1 MRATG
6 GAQAE
11 AGVQF
16 AFFRSKTEKMSML
29 GMPRAQQE
37 AMVAGIA
44 AEAPQIMTVVAWTA
58 GVRSEA
64 RTVWSGA
71 PEITGGTGRVDNLNL
86 VAVLDRGEPLYL
98 QWYDPSCFACGGKAD
113 ARCVDQAYC
122 TTDEGYCDGSKE
134 LPPSLTGENTP
145 PCRLTVF
152 LAFAGDDRNAL
163 ALKTA
168 GQIQQLDSLLASQL
182 FVKGAQKGIEGAE
195 NVAEGTKDLA
205 ETVKDAVTK

>member
-1 MRATG
+1 
-6 GAQAE
+6 
-11 AGVQF
+11 
-16 AFFRSKTEKMSML
+16 ML

-37 AMVAGIA
+37 EVVAGIP
-44 AEAPQIMTVVAWTA
+44 AESPQIMTAVAFTA

-71 PEITGGTGRVDNLNL
+71 PEITVGTGRVDNLNL
-86 VAVLDRGEPLYL
+86 VVVLARGEPLYL
-98 QWYDPSCFACGGKAD
+98 QWYDHSCFACGGKED
-113 ARCVDQAYC
+113 PRCIDQAYC
-122 TTDEGYCDGSKE
+122 VTDEGYCDGSKE

-168 GQIQQLDSLLASQL
+168 GQIQQLDSLSATQL
-182 FVKGAQKGIEGAE
+182 FVKGTQKGIEGGE
-195 NVAEGTKDLA
+195 NVAESTKELA

>member
-1 MRATG
+1 
-6 GAQAE
+6 
-11 AGVQF
+11 
-16 AFFRSKTEKMSML
+16 ML

-37 AMVAGIA
+37 EVVAGIP
-44 AEAPQIMTVVAWTA
+44 AESPQIMTAVAFTA

-64 RTVWSGA
+64 RAVWSGA
-71 PEITGGTGRVDNLNL
+71 PEITVGTGRVDNLNL
-86 VAVLDRGEPLYL
+86 VVVLARGEPLYL
-98 QWYDPSCFACGGKAD
+98 QWYDPSCFACGGQED
-113 ARCVDQAYC
+113 ARCIDQAYC
-122 TTDEGYCDGSKE
+122 VTDEGYCDGSKE

-168 GQIQQLDSLLASQL
+168 GQIQQLDSLSPTQL

-195 NVAEGTKDLA
+195 NVAESTKELA
-205 ETVKDAVTK
+205 KTVKDAVTK

>member
-44 AEAPQIMTVVAWTA
+44 AEAPQIMTVVTWTA

-64 RTVWSGA
+64 RTVVWRS
-71 PEITGGTGRVDNLNL
+71 RDH
-86 VAVLDRGEPLYL
+86 RRHR
-98 QWYDPSCFACGGKAD
+98 ACG
-113 ARCVDQAYC
+113 Q
-122 TTDEGYCDGSKE
+122 
-134 LPPSLTGENTP
+134 P
-145 PCRLTVF
+145 
-152 LAFAGDDRNAL
+152 
-163 ALKTA
+163 
-168 GQIQQLDSLLASQL
+168 
-182 FVKGAQKGIEGAE
+182 
-195 NVAEGTKDLA
+195 
-205 ETVKDAVTK
+205 